1 MEKTL
6 LRPDEVARLLR
17 VSRWTVY
24 RWLAEGKITG
34 TKLGK
39 GTVRVFKQSV
49 DELVKQNESSVVLR
63 PGSTNGSRASG
74 GQRSLNKKP

>member
-6 LRPDEVARLLR
+6 LRPDEVAQLLR

-24 RWLAEGKITG
+24 RWLAEGKIAG

-39 GTVRVFKQSV
+39 GTIRVFKRSV
-49 DELVKQNESSVVLR
+49 DELVEQNESSVLLHPR
-63 PGSTNGSRASG
+63 STNGSRTSV